1 MSVYA
6 ILLCGGSGTRMGL
19 AQNKTLLPVGGIPA
33 CVRAG
38 RTLLTAAD
46 GLVAVV
52 RAGDEETFRGVFDRE
67 GLPVYALVTGGGTRQ
82 QSVRRGLAALPEDCR
97 EVLIHDG
104 ARPLVTEAIVRAVL
118 ESVRRYGTGVAAV
131 PMTDTVK
138 RADEN
143 GVVLETLDR
152 SRLWRM
158 QTPQGFRRDLLER
171 AHAGATDDLT
181 DDAGLVERLGEPVR
195 LVPST
200 VSNLKL
206 TDREDWTMA
215 ERLAAGPIRVGMGI
229 DAHRLTPGRRLILC
243 GVDVPYERGL
253 DGHSDADV
261 ALHALCDALLG
272 AAALGDIGRHFPDTD
287 ERYRGVSSVLLT
299 ERVRDILAEQG
310 YRPVN
315 VDITIVA
322 QKPKLAPYIAGM
334 VQNVAAALRIA
345 PDCVS
350 VKATTTEHM
359 GYEGRGEG
367 ISAQAVATVMK
378 SAGSACPS
386 EYPA

>member
-19 AQNKTLLPVGGIPA
+19 SQNKTLLPVGGVPA

-52 RAGDEETFRGVFDRE
+52 RAGDEAVFRDVFERA
-67 GLPVYALVTGGGTRQ
+67 GLPVDALVTGGGTRQ
-82 QSVRRGLAALPEDCR
+82 QSVRRGLAALPADCA

-104 ARPLVTEAIVRAVL
+104 ARPLVDGATVRAVL
-118 ESVRRYGTGVAAV
+118 DSVRQYGTGVAAV

-143 GVVLETLDR
+143 GLVQETLDR
-152 SRLWRM
+152 SCLWRM

-171 AHAGATDDLT
+171 AHALATDDMT
-181 DDAGLVERLGEPVR
+181 DDAGLVERLGVPVR
-195 LVPST
+195 LVRS
-200 VSNLKL
+200 SACNIKL
-206 TDREDWTMA
+206 TGREDWTMA
-215 ERLAAGPIRVGMGI
+215 ERLASGPIHVGMGI
-229 DAHRLTPGRRLILC
+229 DAHRLTTGRKLILC
-243 GVDVPYERGL
+243 GVDVPYELGL

-287 ERYRGVSSVLLT
+287 EQYRGVSSVLLT
-299 ERVRDILAEQG
+299 ARVREILAERG
-310 YRPVN
+310 YVPVN

-322 QKPKLAPYIAGM
+322 QKPKLAPYIAAM
-334 VQNVAAALRIA
+334 TENVAAALRIA
-345 PDCVS
+345 PECVS
-350 VKATTTEHM
+350 VKATTTERM

-378 SAGSACPS
+378 AEGSACP
-386 EYPA
+386 

>member
-6 ILLCGGSGTRMGL
+6 ILLCGGSGTRMG
-19 AQNKTLLPVGGIPA
+19 ARENKTLLPVGGVPA

-38 RTLLTAAD
+38 RTLLAVAD

-52 RAGDEETFRGVFDRE
+52 RDGEAALFRSVFE
-67 GLPVYALVTGGGTRQ
+67 QAGLPVCALVTGGGTRQ
-82 QSVRRGLAALPEDCR
+82 ASVREGLSALPDDCA

-104 ARPLVTEAIVRAVL
+104 ARPLVDVKTVRAVL
-118 ESVRRYGTGVAAV
+118 DSVRRCGTGVAAV

-138 RADEN
+138 RAAPD
-143 GVVLETLDR
+143 GVVQETLDR
-152 SRLWRM
+152 SCLWRM

-171 AHAGATDDLT
+171 AHAAATDDLT
-181 DDAGLVERLGEPVR
+181 DDAGLVERLGLPVQ
-195 LVPST
+195 LVEST
-200 VSNLKL
+200 PFNIKL
-206 TDREDWTMA
+206 TRKEDWIMA
-215 ERLAAGPIRVGMGI
+215 DRLAAVCPRAGLGI
-229 DAHRLTPGRRLILC
+229 DAHRLVPGRPLVLC
-243 GVDVPYERGL
+243 GVTVPYELGL

-287 ERYRGVSSVLLT
+287 ERYRGISSMLLT
-299 ERVRDILAEQG
+299 GRVRELLASAG
-310 YRPVN
+310 YVPAN

-322 QKPKLAPYIAGM
+322 QRPKLAPWIPQMAE
-334 VQNVAAALRIA
+334 NVAQVLQLT

-367 ISAQAVATVMK
+367 ISAQAVAMIIPVRPN
-378 SAGSACPS
+378 S
-386 EYPA
+386 